1 MLDNA
6 KNCKEFNSNKSK
18 LMDEKFA
25 LQIRRVQ
32 NYAKIFNSMCITFLR
47 EKCFFFFLTFMQM
60 SLFIFPC
67 LNMPTVKKHLKRK
80 IYNVLA
86 ESNPEKKCQ
95 EVNWESNS
103 KSNEISERMQN
114 LLAES

>member
-1 MLDNA
+1 MLKYSTRCALHSSVKNA
-6 KNCKEFNSNKSK
+6 
-18 LMDEKFA
+18 
-25 LQIRRVQ
+25 
-32 NYAKIFNSMCITFLR
+32 Y
-47 EKCFFFFLTFMQM
+47 FFM

-67 LNMPTVKKHLKRK
+67 LNMPTVKKYLKRK

-114 LLAES
+114 LFAES